1 MLTEIDGENSAGE
14 DSRDRAAA
22 TSVLGYQAE
31 PSRRWTV
38 YQLAAAMILASLFS
52 ATPAVLD
59 IVDHLRSVDSPG
71 VARWACLLLLAAM
84 VQFAYTIYLVQ
95 LPDWSTVWVV
105 SLATLFLAFV
115 YAMLVAVL
123 IMGQPQ
129 SHIVQL
135 LGLEDQLHGNRAAGW
150 CAIMLSLT
158 CLLAYAAGRISVR
171 WYQACQMLASS
182 GSLTRRK
189 SVQQSVPQRHPPFH

>member
-1 MLTEIDGENSAGE
+1 MLPEIDRENAASK
-14 DSRDRAAA
+14 DSTGRAAA

-59 IVDHLRSVDSPG
+59 IAEHLRSVDSPG
-71 VARWACLLLLAAM
+71 VARWACLLLLAAL
-84 VQFAYTIYLVQ
+84 VQFAYTIYMVQ
-95 LPDWSTVWVV
+95 VPDWSTVWVV
-105 SLATLFLAFV
+105 SLATLFWAFV

-129 SHIVQL
+129 SHVVQL

-158 CLLAYAAGRISVR
+158 CLLAYAAGRTSVR
-171 WYQACQMLASS
+171 WYQACQMLAES
-182 GSLTRRK
+182 GSLNRRK
-189 SVQQSVPQRHPPFH
+189 SAQ

>member
-1 MLTEIDGENSAGE
+1 
-14 DSRDRAAA
+14 
-22 TSVLGYQAE
+22 
-31 PSRRWTV
+31 
-38 YQLAAAMILASLFS
+38 MILASLFG
-52 ATPAVLD
+52 AIPAVRD
-59 IVDHLRSVDSPG
+59 ILDHLRSVDSAG
-71 VARWACLLLLAAM
+71 VARWACLLLLVAM
-84 VQFAYTIYLVQ
+84 IQFAYAIYMVQ

-105 SLATLFLAFV
+105 SLATLSLAFL
-115 YAMLVAVL
+115 YAMLTAVL

-171 WYQACQMLASS
+171 WYQGCQMVVAS
-182 GSLTRRK
+182 GRLTRGK
-189 SVQQSVPQRHPPFH
+189 PTQRSAP

>member
-1 MLTEIDGENSAGE
+1 MIHEIAGKNTAGE
-14 DSRDRAAA
+14 DLGERSAA

-31 PSRRWTV
+31 PSRRGTV

-52 ATPAVLD
+52 ATPAVSD
-59 IVDHLRSVDSPG
+59 IAEHLRSVDSPG
-71 VARWACLLLLAAM
+71 VARWACLLLLAAII
-84 VQFAYTIYLVQ
+84 QFSYTIYMVQ

-105 SLATLFLAFV
+105 SLTTLFFAFI

-135 LGLEDQLHGNRAAGW
+135 LGLQDQLHGNRAAGW
-150 CAIMLSLT
+150 CAIMVSLT
-158 CLLAYAAGRISVR
+158 SLLAYAAGRISVR
-171 WYQACQMLASS
+171 WHQACQILASS
-182 GSLTRRK
+182 GSLTQRK
-189 SVQQSVPQRHPPFH
+189 PAQRSLQ